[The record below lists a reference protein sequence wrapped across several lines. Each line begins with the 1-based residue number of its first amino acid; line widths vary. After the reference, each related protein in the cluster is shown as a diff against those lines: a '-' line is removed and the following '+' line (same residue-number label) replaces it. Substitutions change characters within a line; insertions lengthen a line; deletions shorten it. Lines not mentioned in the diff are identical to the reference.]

1 MLKRNKLQIDR
12 SATKTENIRSN
23 TNKKI
28 TEFVK
33 KSNNSP
39 VITNATKHTSGIF
52 SPPENSRDSKKM
64 NIELDTEKE
73 LEQKQEMSNEQRKGE
88 VSSEILDTMN
98 IQHILGPLMKKF
110 KLLREIVDKNYVKLD
125 EVQR

>member
-1 MLKRNKLQIDR
+1 MLKSNKLQIDK

-28 TEFVK
+28 TEFDK

-39 VITNATKHTSGIF
+39 ATTSATKHTSGIL

-73 LEQKQEMSNEQRKGE
+73 MEQK
-88 VSSEILDTMN
+88 
-98 IQHILGPLMKKF
+98 
-110 KLLREIVDKNYVKLD
+110 
-125 EVQR
+125 